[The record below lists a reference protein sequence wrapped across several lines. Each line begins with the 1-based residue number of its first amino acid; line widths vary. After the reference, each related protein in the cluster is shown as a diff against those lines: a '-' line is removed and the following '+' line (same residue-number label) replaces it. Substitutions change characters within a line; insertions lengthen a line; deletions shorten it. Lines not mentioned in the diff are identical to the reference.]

1 MSEPTISTAL
11 LVLWTVVAGT
21 LLCGATSKKVALWG
35 SAIVAII
42 LGLLFTSGSY
52 HVRNAY
58 LSLFS
63 SPGILVILG
72 LVWSAYLALPTVIL
86 AKLLFAER
94 RSLAV
99 RFGYSVVAAFLQMA
113 LCVIPSIPWLIILS
127 ME

>member
-1 MSEPTISTAL
+1 MSEPTISTTL

-21 LLCGATSKKVALWG
+21 LLCGAMSRKVALW
-35 SAIVAII
+35 SSVIVAII
-42 LGLLFTSGSY
+42 FGLLFTSGAY

-63 SPGILVILG
+63 SPSILVILG
-72 LVWSAYLALPTVIL
+72 LVWAAYLALPTVIL

-99 RFGYSVVAAFLQMA
+99 RFGYSIVAAFLQVA
-113 LCVIPSIPWLIILS
+113 LCVVPSIPWLIILS